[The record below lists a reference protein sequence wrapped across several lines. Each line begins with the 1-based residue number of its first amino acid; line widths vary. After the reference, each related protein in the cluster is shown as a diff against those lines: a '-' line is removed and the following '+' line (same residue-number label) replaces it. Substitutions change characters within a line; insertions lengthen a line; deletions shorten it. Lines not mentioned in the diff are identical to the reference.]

1 MTTITQL
8 RESFWE
14 CFPEFASQYRKTWR
28 QNQYNATI
36 RTAWVE
42 YVDSMHKEGQ
52 ISDNLARRAT
62 L

>member
-1 MTTITQL
+1 MNTLTQL
-8 RESFWE
+8 RTSFWE
-14 CFPEFASQYRKTWR
+14 CFPEFASQFRKTWR

-42 YVDSMHKEGQ
+42 YVDNMHRNGL
-52 ISDNLARRAT
+52 ISDGLANRAT